1 MSLFEEIK
9 ERRLLPLMGAYMVS
23 GFVALE
29 GVDQLISNGL
39 LPGIAYRLALVV
51 YLFGVP
57 GSLSIAWFHGA
68 KGRQK
73 ATRAELVIQGVLLV
87 LALVTVGLVVRNY
100 REEARLTELAAAS
113 GVEATSIAVL
123 YFEDLS
129 TGGQLEYVADGLTE
143 SLIDQL
149 SEVRSLDVV
158 SRNGVAPYRGID
170 VTPDSVARAL
180 SVGSLIRGS
189 VEPDG
194 DDLRITVR
202 LVDGLSGADI
212 ERRVLEIPSGQFLAA
227 RDSLAESVGRIL
239 RRRLGEEVRLRE
251 TREASGS
258 DEAWSYV
265 QRAQRLLERA
275 EDQQDAGEFDESLSS
290 LAAADSLLAI
300 AEAADGTWARPP
312 AMRARR
318 AFRQAYF
325 TAVGAG
331 DFDEAS
337 AIIDAGLPHAER
349 ALGINASDA
358 YALEQRGSLRY
369 LLYLLDLTPDAAA
382 AERMLHDAQSDLEA
396 AVAADPTMASA
407 YSLLSHLFYQLPDN
421 VSVVLNARR
430 AYEEDAYLR
439 DADRILDRLFWAHYD
454 LEQFRDARTWCD
466 EGARRFPDNSGFAE
480 CHLWLLVAP
489 SAEPAVDE
497 ALEYR
502 NLLAALATESERPYQ
517 ERLGDLLVAGVLR
530 KAALPDSAEILFA
543 RATGNEEIDP
553 QQNLLGYEAAI
564 RAVTGDPDRAIQLY
578 RRYLAA
584 NPQEALSLESGLHW
598 WWRGLIGRP
607 GFEDLLEQ

>member
-1 MSLFEEIK
+1 MSLFAEIK

-39 LPGIAYRLALVV
+39 LPSIAYRIALVF

-73 ATRAELVIQGVLLV
+73 ATRAEIVIQGVLLV

-100 REEARLTELAAAS
+100 REEARLTELAAAT

-129 TGGQLEYVADGLTE
+129 TGGELEYVADGLTE

-251 TREASGS
+251 RREGTES
-258 DEAWSYV
+258 DEAWSQV
-265 QRAQRLLERA
+265 QRAELVLQQA
-275 EDQQDAGEFDESLSS
+275 EDLADSGDVEGAIHRLALVDSLLVLAEGADPDWVRPPARRAHGAFRTAFFLANGLGEFDP
-290 LAAADSLLAI
+290 AG
-300 AEAADGTWARPP
+300 AEIGR
-312 AMRARR
+312 
-318 AFRQAYF
+318 
-325 TAVGAG
+325 
-331 DFDEAS
+331 
-337 AIIDAGLPHAER
+337 GLEQAER
-349 ALGINASDA
+349 ALLADPRDA
-358 YALEQRGSLRY
+358 DALEQRGALKY
-369 LLYLLDLTPDAAA
+369 LLYLLDLTADAEDS
-382 AERMLHDAQSDLEA
+382 ERLLDEAQADLES
-396 AVAADPTMASA
+396 AVEADPTRASV
-407 YSLLSHLFYQLPDN
+407 YSLLSHLYLNRGDN
-421 VSVVLNARR
+421 VSVILTARR
-430 AYEEDAYLR
+430 AYEEDSYLE
-439 DADRILDRLFWAHYD
+439 DADRILRRLFWAHYN
-454 LEQFRDARTWCD
+454 LEQLRDAKTWCE
-466 EGARRFPDNSGFAE
+466 EGASRFAE
-480 CHLWLLVAP
+480 NYHFVECRLWLMISSSGEPDSDLAWEQLQRLDELAP
-489 SAEPAVDE
+489 DE
-497 ALEYR
+497 Y
-502 NLLAALATESERPYQ
+502 ERH
-517 ERLGDLLVAGVLR
+517 LGRLLVAGVLMR
-530 KAALPDSAEILFA
+530 EGLRDSAAVVF
-543 RATGNEEIDP
+543 ATGQGNAEIDP
-553 QQNLLGYEAAI
+553 LQELVLQEAAI
-564 RAVTGDPDRAIQLY
+564 RSVTGDPDRAVELI
-578 RRYLAA
+578 RVYLAA
-584 NPQEALSLESGLHW
+584 DPNASLDSGSGLHW
-598 WWRGLIGRP
+598 WWRNLSGRQD
-607 GFEDLLEQ
+607 FQALLDR